1 MRVVTTFATSEE
13 HARATNLLD
22 RLGLPYATI
31 SPEPAYARVGCPAL
45 VLEEEDKAAF
55 LRAGGADVV
64 TAGWVD
70 FREPAAPV
78 PGTAPPQFSED
89 VMGRVAIVLLAPCV
103 ADYRKLRLTAHFAGD
118 AGPAM
123 PYVNAVSP
131 QVSYMANV
139 PVLSMM
145 DGHRMLSLTRH
156 RISVAKADDIV
167 DAWACLERVRRQVNE
182 VWARREDIVP
192 SDELRRRPSALEIY
206 KRLPGTNCG
215 ACGLP
220 SCTAFAWS
228 VWRGD
233 EDVRAC
239 LPVFAGERRDL
250 EGPLLAICAGLGLT
264 VSSDAAE

>member
-1 MRVVTTFATSEE
+1 MRVVTTFASSQEYG
-13 HARATNLLD
+13 RATSLLD
-22 RLGLPYATI
+22 SLGLPYASI
-31 SPEPAYARVGCPAL
+31 SPEPAYACVGSLAL
-45 VLEEEDKAAF
+45 VLEEEDRAAF
-55 LRAGGADVV
+55 LKAGGADVV
-64 TAGWVD
+64 TAGWID

-78 PGTAPPQFSED
+78 PDAPPPHFAED
-89 VMGRVAIVLLAPCV
+89 LMGRVAIVLLAPCV
-103 ADYRKLRLTAHFAGD
+103 ADYRRLRLTAHFSGD

-123 PYVNAVSP
+123 PYLNAVSP
-131 QVSYMANV
+131 QVSYMASV

-156 RISVAKADDIV
+156 RISIAKADDIV

-182 VWARREDIVP
+182 TWARRHSIVP
-192 SDELRRRPSALEIY
+192 SDELHRRPSALEIY
-206 KRLPGTNCG
+206 KRLPGTNCR

-220 SCTAFAWS
+220 SCTAFAWG

-250 EGPLLAICAGLGLT
+250 AAPLLAICAGLGLT
-264 VSSDAAE
+264 PSGDEGA